1 MIVRRKR
8 AATRLGTWSRA
19 AIAAI
24 EHGKIAQGS
33 CQYLPADYPAAGD
46 ESRSSRSNAAPMKDR
61 RSLADTGRRWQDHS
75 VQRAIAGFIAR
86 ARRFQRTQLADQIGR
101 ASFREGVCQYV

>member
-46 ESRSSRSNAAPMKDR
+46 ESRSSRTNAAPMKDR
-61 RSLADTGRRWQDHS
+61 RSLADTGRRWHDHS
-75 VQRAIAGFIAR
+75 VQRAIAGLIAR
-86 ARRFQRTQLADQIGR
+86 DHRFRGHHLPQPLPPPTAPSGKQK
-101 ASFREGVCQYV
+101 